1 MSQGSNEWIS
11 AIQSRAGAPEL
22 AGTGPSAQAFPA
34 YPDDFVVECV
44 GDGRDFDAH
53 LLCDKGRREV
63 TIMDRPLGQLVN
75 TKFQEI
81 GHSRLPFHFA
91 VKNYQEVVKKSLSLI
106 IR

>member
-44 GDGRDFDAH
+44 GDCGDFDAH
-53 LLCDKGRREV
+53 LLRDKSRREV
-63 TIMDRPLGQLVN
+63 TIMVGNLSQLVN

-91 VKNYQEVVKKSLSLI
+91 AKGYEKFVKKSLSLI